1 MIASGARH
9 FPVHVDRSLLLEVRF
24 YWKVP
29 QRSLPS
35 IRNQAGMVIY
45 DKKKPDVD
53 NLAKFVLDA
62 LTGLLY
68 RDDEQVVKLSAIKL
82 IDTEEPFGGR
92 TVIMCYVLN

>member
-1 MIASGARH
+1 
-9 FPVHVDRSLLLEVRF
+9 
-24 YWKVP
+24 
-29 QRSLPS
+29 
-35 IRNQAGMVIY
+35 MVIY

-92 TVIMCYVLN
+92 TVITCYVLN